1 MWQNAH
7 DAYLESRI
15 LSANPLDLIRLLYQ
29 ASIAEVREA
38 RRYLA
43 EGDIAS
49 RCRCISKAHC
59 ILSELALCLDHER
72 GGELSH
78 RLARLYDYMQ
88 RRMLEANAGQQ
99 DAPLREVL
107 GLLSTLSE
115 AWEGISDP
123 VAPVA
128 ELPDPWAQT
137 MPADPNSISAGG
149 GWTL

>member
-1 MWQNAH
+1 MWENAH

-15 LSANPLDLIRLLYQ
+15 LSANPLELIRLLYQ
-29 ASIAEVREA
+29 ACTAEVREA
-38 RRYLA
+38 RRHLA

-49 RCRCISKAHC
+49 RCRSISKAHR
-59 ILSELALCLDHER
+59 ILSELGVSLDHEH
-72 GGELSH
+72 GGELSQ

-88 RRMLEANAGQQ
+88 RRILEANGAQQ

-115 AWEGISDP
+115 AWEGISEP
-123 VAPVA
+123 AAPPA
-128 ELPDPWAQT
+128 EAQDPWAQVL
-137 MPADPNSISAGG
+137 PAQSAAVSAGE